1 MELNKDNLY
10 NEYIVKKQTV
20 EDVSKI
26 FNVSIDVIYIK
37 IEKKY
42 LSSLKRNMIKR
53 W

>member
-26 FNVSIDVIYIK
+26 FNVSIDVIK
-37 IEKKY
+37 RRLKKY
-42 LSSLKRNMIKR
+42 DIHKDRKEIFR
-53 W
+53 R